1 MTTPRIPRH
10 TLLASCLAWAALAA
24 FGPAAAQPAAPSA
37 ADTQL
42 DCAQLQAELT
52 ALAASQPAAAD
63 NPAAAAAGAQVLGAL
78 AQQAAARSG
87 RTGSGL
93 GSMLG
98 GLMGGSA
105 PVAAPA
111 GQGNVANVLQ
121 LVQVA
126 QAVQG
131 APAADPTQRQAEAQA
146 QAAAVAQ
153 VATLQAL
160 AQQRGVA
167 GMGRSQAEAVGVV
180 SMLGGL
186 LSAAQAAQPV
196 ATPGNAA
203 LQQLAGSRQEQLAGL
218 YLAKGCK
225 APS

>member
-1 MTTPRIPRH
+1 MSIPHARRH
-10 TLLASCLAWAALAA
+10 FLLAGGLALSALATA
-24 FGPAAAQPAAPSA
+24 VQAQSA

-42 DCAQLQAELT
+42 DCARLHAELT
-52 ALAASQPAAAD
+52 ALAAAPPAAAAD
-63 NPAAAAAGAQVLGAL
+63 NPAAAAAGAQLLGAL

-87 RTGSGL
+87 KSSGGL

-98 GLMGGSA
+98 GLMGGGA
-105 PVAAPA
+105 PAAPA
-111 GQGNVANVLQ
+111 AQGTAGQVLQ

-131 APAADPTQRQAEAQA
+131 APAGDANQAQQAQA

-160 AQQRGVA
+160 AQQRGI
-167 GMGRSQAEAVGVV
+167 GRSQAEATGVL
-180 SMLGGL
+180 SMLGGV

-196 ATPGNAA
+196 ATPGGGAI
-203 LQQLAGSRQEQLAGL
+203 QQLAGSRQEQLGGL
-218 YLAKGCK
+218 FLAKGCK
-225 APS
+225 LPG